1 MTNGRASR
9 EVSRKG
15 EEVRGDG
22 WWTTL
27 RRMERG
33 GMVGKG
39 TTGGGGTRVSMRR
52 GRQFSFPLTLLLVLV
67 NAAADFFHASAD
79 ISSPSLSRGEA
90 LSTRER
96 PLVEVRVKA
105 VDTDA
110 GRRLPM
116 DAGSRAGGTADR
128 TASAGSRLS
137 PTSWCCAG
145 KAVVVRA
152 CPSCPLKIKRSC
164 LISADAGGGGMR
176 YCSVLPMPSTVF
188 FDSGLGVVPVL
199 LTSDDASLCSGDH
212 DDGTS
217 PTDHGILD
225 GGGPATVR
233 RGPNSGIRRL

>member
-9 EVSRKG
+9 EVSCKG

-27 RRMERG
+27 RRVERG
-33 GMVGKG
+33 GIVGTG
-39 TTGGGGTRVSMRR
+39 TTGGGGTRASMRR
-52 GRQFSFPLTLLLVLV
+52 GRRFSFPLTLLLVLV

-79 ISSPSLSRGEA
+79 MSSLSASRGRP

-96 PLVEVRVKA
+96 PLVEVKVKA
-105 VDTDA
+105 VDADA
-110 GRRLPM
+110 GRRLPV
-116 DAGSRAGGTADR
+116 DAGSRAGG

-152 CPSCPLKIKRSC
+152 CPSCSLKIKRSC
-164 LISADAGGGGMR
+164 LISADAGGGVMR
-176 YCSVLPMPSTVF
+176 YCIMLPLPSTLF
-188 FDSGLGVVPVL
+188 LASGLGVVPVL
-199 LTSDDASLCSGDH
+199 LTNDDASLCSGDH
-212 DDGTS
+212 DDGAS